1 MKNKTNIKTIDKDT
15 MPGPHT
21 GGHLFW
27 GPNGLWAGNK
37 PPGSLGKLITLD
49 FSLEQ
54 TRGGVTP
61 LMEIK

>member
-15 MPGPHT
+15 IQ
-21 GGHLFW
+21 
-27 GPNGLWAGNK
+27 GLTQEVTFSGDQMDWAGNK
-37 PPGSLGKLITLD
+37 PPGSLGKLIILD

-54 TRGGVTP
+54 LRGGVTP